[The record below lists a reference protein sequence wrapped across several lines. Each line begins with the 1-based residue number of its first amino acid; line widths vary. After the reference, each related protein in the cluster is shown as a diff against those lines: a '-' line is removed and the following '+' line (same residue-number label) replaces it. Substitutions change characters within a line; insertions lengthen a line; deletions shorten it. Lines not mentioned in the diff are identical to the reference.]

1 MRFIIAVRGE
11 VDDQSEALAV
21 RTAVDTALIP
31 FEELG
36 LKTTSE
42 VSSVIE
48 PPPEPE

>member
-1 MRFIIAVRGE
+1 MKFIIAIRGE
-11 VDDQSEALAV
+11 VDDQAEALAV
-21 RTAVDTALIP
+21 RTAVDAALVP

-48 PPPEPE
+48 PPPAP